1 MHEDQASEPHAESP
15 VFASIGRILS
25 WAERTVFAVVGLL
38 LFVAALG
45 LAWNALPELVS
56 LFTGGSEG
64 AIETTAR
71 FLDLILL
78 IMMVAE
84 IGYTV
89 TLSVRGR
96 GLSPRPFLIVGLI
109 AVIRRV
115 LVITV
120 QEVRPTQTSVAWV
133 TKSTVDLAIL
143 TLVVLAFV
151 VALVMLRGRTEPRP

>member
-1 MHEDQASEPHAESP
+1 MHEDQASEPQAESAL
-15 VFASIGRILS
+15 FTSIGRVLS

-45 LAWNALPELVS
+45 LAWNALPELLS

-151 VALVMLRGRTEPRP
+151 LALVMLRGRTEPRP